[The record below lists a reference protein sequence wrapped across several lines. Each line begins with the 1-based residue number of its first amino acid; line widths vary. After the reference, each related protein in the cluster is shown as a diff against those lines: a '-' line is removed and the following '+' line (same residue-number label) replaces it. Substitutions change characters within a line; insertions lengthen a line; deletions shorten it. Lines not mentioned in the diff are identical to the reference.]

1 MSNFTT
7 QVRYLCES
15 FGGTA
20 RGVREIDNQI
30 HKANKTIF
38 DFDYP
43 IFNETYRT
51 VLQDKIIR
59 HYYMR
64 EIGCE
69 TFGLWQMMLCDKMN
83 EIMPYY
89 NQLYNSQLLEIEPLI
104 NNMSTSQTSETNRA
118 DHNFTGNTEVSGNE
132 ADMTNVRE
140 SHSSSEEDIGHSE
153 NTQTN
158 AGTVKNDSMVTRNNT
173 RTPNLSVVNNGTS
186 SSATHNEGDT
196 VNEQLVDSR
205 NTSANTDWNIQS
217 DTPQGGL
224 DNITGGNTA
233 VIDSNIGVPQGNKLY
248 ASQITESTSKSV
260 NTGNSGKTKST
271 NTNNGTN
278 NVINSNTSSTTG
290 TETTISTDETH
301 GVNTTDMTA
310 ENTGSTSSERTGR
323 GQSQSATS
331 VSRNKS
337 DTTTVSNT
345 DMQTGS
351 RQSDTVNKG
360 LTGIS
365 QSELLKQWRETFI
378 NIDKMVIEELQCL
391 FMGLYE

>member
-20 RGVREIDNQI
+20 RGVREIDKQI
-30 HKANKTIF
+30 HQANKTIF

-69 TFGLWQMMLCDKMN
+69 TFGMWQLMLCDKLN

-89 NQLYNSQLLEIEPLI
+89 NQLYNSQLIEIEPLI
-104 NNMSTSQTSETNRA
+104 NNMSTSSTSETNTA
-118 DHNFTGNTEVSGNE
+118 DHTFTGNNKLSSIGT
-132 ADMTNVRE
+132 DTTNVSE
-140 SHSSSEEDIGHSE
+140 SHNSREEDTGNSQS
-153 NTQTN
+153 TQTN
-158 AGTVKNDSMVTRNNT
+158 TGTVKNDNMVTENNT
-173 RTPNLSVVNNGTS
+173 RTPNLSVVNSGTS
-186 SSATHNEGDT
+186 TTETHNEGDT

-205 NTSANTDWNIQS
+205 NTSANTDWSIQS

-224 DNITGGNTA
+224 DNITGGNSA
-233 VIDSNIGVPQGNKLY
+233 VSDNNIGVPQGNKLY
-248 ASQITESTSKSV
+248 ASQITENTSKSV
-260 NTGNSGKTKST
+260 NTGNSGKTKSI
-271 NTNNGTN
+271 NSNDGTN
-278 NVINSNTSSTTG
+278 NTVNSNSSTTTG
-290 TETTISTDETH
+290 TETTLRTDETH
-301 GVNTTDMTA
+301 GINTTNMSLA
-310 ENTGSTSSERTGR
+310 NTGNTSSERVSN
-323 GQSQSATS
+323 GQSQNDTTALHN
-331 VSRNKS
+331 RS
-337 DTTTVSNT
+337 DTTVTNNKDEQSA
-345 DMQTGS
+345 S

-365 QSELLKQWRETFI
+365 QSELLKQWRDTFI
-378 NIDKMVIEELQCL
+378 NIDQMIIEELQCL

>member
-104 NNMSTSQTSETNRA
+104 NNMSTSQTSETNTA
-118 DHNFTGNTEVSGNE
+118 DHTFIGNNKVSSNGT
-132 ADMTNVRE
+132 DTTNVSE

-158 AGTVKNDSMVTRNNT
+158 AGTVKNDSMVTGNNT
-173 RTPNLSVVNNGTS
+173 RTPNLTISDNGS
-186 SSATHNEGDT
+186 SSTATHNEGDT

-224 DNITGGNTA
+224 ENITGGNTA

-248 ASQITESTSKSV
+248 ASQITENTSKSV
-260 NTGNSGKTKST
+260 NTANSGKTKST

-290 TETTISTDETH
+290 TETSVSSNETH
-301 GVNTTDMTA
+301 GVNTTDMTTA
-310 ENTGSTSSERTGR
+310 NTGDTSSERVSS
-323 GQSQSATS
+323 GQSQNDTTALHN
-331 VSRNKS
+331 RS
-337 DTTTVSNT
+337 DTTVTNNKDEQSTN
-345 DMQTGS
+345 

-365 QSELLKQWRETFI
+365 QSELLKQWRDTFI
-378 NIDKMVIEELQCL
+378 NIDKMIIEELQCL

>member
-20 RGVREIDNQI
+20 RGVREIDKQI
-30 HKANKTIF
+30 HQANKTIF

-69 TFGLWQMMLCDKMN
+69 TFGMWQLMLCDKLN

-104 NNMSTSQTSETNRA
+104 NNMSTSSTSETNTA
-118 DHNFTGNTEVSGNE
+118 DHTFTGNNKLSSNGT
-132 ADMTNVRE
+132 DTTNVSE
-140 SHSSSEEDIGHSE
+140 SHNSREEDTGNSQS
-153 NTQTN
+153 TQTN
-158 AGTVKNDSMVTRNNT
+158 TGTVKNDNMVTENNT

-186 SSATHNEGDT
+186 STETHNEGDT
-196 VNEQLVDSR
+196 VNEQIDDSR
-205 NTSANTDWNIQS
+205 NTSANTDWSIQS

-224 DNITGGNTA
+224 ENITGGSSA
-233 VIDSNIGVPQGNKLY
+233 VDINNIGVPQGNKLY
-248 ASQITESTSKSV
+248 ASQITENTSKTV
-260 NTGNSGKTKST
+260 NTSNSGKTKST
-271 NTNNGTN
+271 NSNDGTN
-278 NVINSNTSSTTG
+278 NIVNSNSSTTTG
-290 TETTISTDETH
+290 TETTLRTDETH
-301 GVNTTDMTA
+301 GVNTTNMSLV
-310 ENTGSTSSERTGR
+310 NKGNTSSARVSNGK
-323 GQSQSATS
+323 SQNDTTALHN
-331 VSRNKS
+331 RS
-337 DTTTVSNT
+337 DTTVINNKDEQSA
-345 DMQTGS
+345 S

-365 QSELLKQWRETFI
+365 QSELLKQWRDTFI
-378 NIDKMVIEELQCL
+378 NIDQMVIEELQCL

>member
-20 RGVREIDNQI
+20 KGVREIDKQI
-30 HKANKTIF
+30 RQANKTIF

-43 IFNETYRT
+43 IFNETYRPI
-51 VLQDKIIR
+51 LQDKIIR

-69 TFGLWQMMLCDKMN
+69 TFGLWQLMLCDKLN

-104 NNMSTSQTSETNRA
+104 NNMSTSSTSETNTA
-118 DHNFTGNTEVSGNE
+118 DHTFIGNNKVSSNGT
-132 ADMTNVRE
+132 DTTNVSE
-140 SHSSSEEDIGHSE
+140 SHNSHEEDTSHNESS
-153 NTQTN
+153 QTN
-158 AGTVKNDSMVTRNNT
+158 AGTVKNDSMVTGNNT
-173 RTPNLSVVNNGTS
+173 RTPNLTVSDSGSS

-217 DTPQGGL
+217 DTPQGEL
-224 DNITGGNTA
+224 DNITGGSSA
-233 VIDSNIGVPQGNKLY
+233 VIPENIGVPQGNKLY

-278 NVINSNTSSTTG
+278 NAVNSNTSTTTG
-290 TETTISTDETH
+290 TETSVSSNETH
-301 GVNTTDMTA
+301 GVNTTDMTTA
-310 ENTGSTSSERTGR
+310 NTGDTTSERVSS
-323 GQSQSATS
+323 GQSQNDTTALHN
-331 VSRNKS
+331 RS
-337 DTTTVSNT
+337 DTTVTNNKDEQSAN
-345 DMQTGS
+345 
-351 RQSDTVNKG
+351 RQSNTVNKG

-365 QSELLKQWRETFI
+365 QSELLKQWRDTFI
-378 NIDKMVIEELQCL
+378 NIDQMIIEELQCL
-391 FMGLYE
+391 FIGLYE

>member
-20 RGVREIDNQI
+20 RGVREIDKQI
-30 HKANKTIF
+30 HQANKTIF

-69 TFGLWQMMLCDKMN
+69 TFGLWQLMLCDKLN

-104 NNMSTSQTSETNRA
+104 NNMSTSSTSETNTA
-118 DHNFTGNTEVSGNE
+118 DHTFIGNNKLTSNGTDTTNVSESHNSHEEDTGNSQ
-132 ADMTNVRE
+132 
-140 SHSSSEEDIGHSE
+140 S
-153 NTQTN
+153 TQTN
-158 AGTVKNDSMVTRNNT
+158 TGTVKNDNMVTENNT
-173 RTPNLSVVNNGTS
+173 RTPNLSVVNSGTS
-186 SSATHNEGDT
+186 STETHNEGDT
-196 VNEQLVDSR
+196 VNEQIDDSR
-205 NTSANTDWNIQS
+205 NTSANTDWSIQS

-224 DNITGGNTA
+224 DNITGGSSA
-233 VIDSNIGVPQGNKLY
+233 VDINNIGVPQGNKLY
-248 ASQITESTSKSV
+248 ASQITENTSKSI
-260 NTGNSGKTKST
+260 NTSNSGKTKSI
-271 NTNNGTN
+271 NSNDGTN
-278 NVINSNTSSTTG
+278 NTVNSNSSTTTG
-290 TETTISTDETH
+290 TETTLRTDETH
-301 GVNTTDMTA
+301 GVNTTNMSLA
-310 ENTGSTSSERTGR
+310 NTGNTSSERVSN
-323 GQSQSATS
+323 GQSQNDTTALHN
-331 VSRNKS
+331 RS
-337 DTTTVSNT
+337 DTTVTNNKDEQSA
-345 DMQTGS
+345 S

-365 QSELLKQWRETFI
+365 QSELLKQWRDTFI
-378 NIDKMVIEELQCL
+378 NIDQMIIEELQCL
-391 FMGLYE
+391 FIGLYE

>member
-20 RGVREIDNQI
+20 RGVREIDKQI
-30 HKANKTIF
+30 HQANKTIF

-69 TFGLWQMMLCDKMN
+69 TFGMWQLMLCDKLN

-104 NNMSTSQTSETNRA
+104 NNMSTSSTSETNTA
-118 DHNFTGNTEVSGNE
+118 DHTFTGNNKLSINGT
-132 ADMTNVRE
+132 DTTNVSE
-140 SHSSSEEDIGHSE
+140 SHNSREEDTGNSQS
-153 NTQTN
+153 TQTN
-158 AGTVKNDSMVTRNNT
+158 TGTVKNDNMVTENNT
-173 RTPNLSVVNNGTS
+173 RTPNLSVVNSGTS
-186 SSATHNEGDT
+186 STETHNEGDT
-196 VNEQLVDSR
+196 VNEQLVDTR

-224 DNITGGNTA
+224 ENITGGNSA
-233 VIDSNIGVPQGNKLY
+233 VSDNNIGVPQGNKLY

-260 NTGNSGKTKST
+260 NTGNSGKTKSI
-271 NTNNGTN
+271 NSNDGTN
-278 NVINSNTSSTTG
+278 NTVNSNSSTTTG
-290 TETTISTDETH
+290 TETTLRTDETH
-301 GVNTTDMTA
+301 GTNTTNMTLA
-310 ENTGSTSSERTGR
+310 NTGNTSSERVSNGK
-323 GQSQSATS
+323 SQNDTTALHN
-331 VSRNKS
+331 RS
-337 DTTTVSNT
+337 DTTVTNNKDEQSA
-345 DMQTGS
+345 S

-365 QSELLKQWRETFI
+365 QSELLKQWRDTFI
-378 NIDKMVIEELQCL
+378 NIDQMVIEELQCL

>member
-20 RGVREIDNQI
+20 RGVREIDKQI
-30 HKANKTIF
+30 HQANKTIF

-69 TFGLWQMMLCDKMN
+69 TFGMWQLMLCDKLN

-104 NNMSTSQTSETNRA
+104 NNMSTSSTSETNTA
-118 DHNFTGNTEVSGNE
+118 DHTFTGNNKLSSNGT
-132 ADMTNVRE
+132 DTTNVSE
-140 SHSSSEEDIGHSE
+140 SHNSHEEDTGNSQS
-153 NTQTN
+153 TQTN
-158 AGTVKNDSMVTRNNT
+158 TGTVKNDNMVTVNDT
-173 RTPNLSVVNNGTS
+173 RTPNLSVVNSGTS
-186 SSATHNEGDT
+186 STETHNEGDT

-205 NTSANTDWNIQS
+205 NTSANTDWSIQS

-224 DNITGGNTA
+224 DNITGGNSA
-233 VIDSNIGVPQGNKLY
+233 VSDSNIGVPQGNKLY
-248 ASQITESTSKSV
+248 ASQITENTSKSV
-260 NTGNSGKTKST
+260 NTGNSGKTKSI
-271 NTNNGTN
+271 NSNDGTN
-278 NVINSNTSSTTG
+278 NTVNSNSSTTTG
-290 TETTISTDETH
+290 TETTLRTDETH
-301 GVNTTDMTA
+301 GINTTNMSLA
-310 ENTGSTSSERTGR
+310 NTGNTSSERVSNGK
-323 GQSQSATS
+323 SQNDTTALHN
-331 VSRNKS
+331 RS
-337 DTTTVSNT
+337 DTTVTNNKDEQSA
-345 DMQTGS
+345 S

-365 QSELLKQWRETFI
+365 QSELLKQWRDTFI
-378 NIDKMVIEELQCL
+378 NIDQMIIEELQCL

>member
-20 RGVREIDNQI
+20 RGVREIDKQI
-30 HKANKTIF
+30 HQANKTIF

-69 TFGLWQMMLCDKMN
+69 TFGLWQLMLCDKLN

-104 NNMSTSQTSETNRA
+104 NNMSTSSTSETNTA
-118 DHNFTGNTEVSGNE
+118 DHTFIGNNKVSSNGTDTTNVSESHNSHEEDTGNSQ
-132 ADMTNVRE
+132 
-140 SHSSSEEDIGHSE
+140 S
-153 NTQTN
+153 TQTN
-158 AGTVKNDSMVTRNNT
+158 TGTVKNDSMVTENNT
-173 RTPNLSVVNNGTS
+173 RTPNLSVVNSGTS
-186 SSATHNEGDT
+186 STETHNEGDT

-205 NTSANTDWNIQS
+205 NTSANTDWSIQS

-224 DNITGGNTA
+224 DNITGGSSA
-233 VIDSNIGVPQGNKLY
+233 VSDNNIGVPQGNKLY
-248 ASQITESTSKSV
+248 ASQITENTSKSV
-260 NTGNSGKTKST
+260 NTGNSGKTKSI
-271 NTNNGTN
+271 NSNDGTN
-278 NVINSNTSSTTG
+278 NTVNSNSSTTTG
-290 TETTISTDETH
+290 TETTLRTDETH
-301 GVNTTDMTA
+301 GINTTNMTLA
-310 ENTGSTSSERTGR
+310 NTGNTSSARVSN
-323 GQSQSATS
+323 GQSSNKTSALHN
-331 VSRNKS
+331 RS
-337 DTTTVSNT
+337 DTTVTNNKDEQSA
-345 DMQTGS
+345 S

-365 QSELLKQWRETFI
+365 QSELLKQWRDTFI
-378 NIDKMVIEELQCL
+378 NIDQMIIEELQCL

>member
-20 RGVREIDNQI
+20 RGVREIDKQI
-30 HKANKTIF
+30 HQANKTIF

-69 TFGLWQMMLCDKMN
+69 TFGMWQLMLCDKLN

-104 NNMSTSQTSETNRA
+104 NNMSTSSTSETNTA
-118 DHNFTGNTEVSGNE
+118 DHTFIGNNKLSSNGTDTTNVSESHNSREEDTGNSQ
-132 ADMTNVRE
+132 
-140 SHSSSEEDIGHSE
+140 S
-153 NTQTN
+153 TQTN
-158 AGTVKNDSMVTRNNT
+158 TGTVKNDNMVTEHNT
-173 RTPNLSVVNNGTS
+173 RTPNLSVVNSGTS
-186 SSATHNEGDT
+186 STETHNEGDS

-205 NTSANTDWNIQS
+205 NTSANTDWSIQS

-224 DNITGGNTA
+224 DNITGGNSA
-233 VIDSNIGVPQGNKLY
+233 VSDNNIGVPQGNKLY
-248 ASQITESTSKSV
+248 ASQITENTSKSV
-260 NTGNSGKTKST
+260 NTGNSGKTKSI
-271 NTNNGTN
+271 NSNDGTN
-278 NVINSNTSSTTG
+278 NTVNSNSSTTTG
-290 TETTISTDETH
+290 TETTLRTDETH
-301 GVNTTDMTA
+301 GINTTNMSLA
-310 ENTGSTSSERTGR
+310 NTGNTSSERVSN
-323 GQSQSATS
+323 GQSQNDTTALHN
-331 VSRNKS
+331 RS
-337 DTTTVSNT
+337 DTTVTNNKDEQSA
-345 DMQTGS
+345 S

-365 QSELLKQWRETFI
+365 QSELLKQWRDTFI
-378 NIDKMVIEELQCL
+378 NIDQMIIEELQCL

>member
-69 TFGLWQMMLCDKMN
+69 TFGLWQLMLCDKLN

-104 NNMSTSQTSETNRA
+104 NNMSTSSTSETNTA
-118 DHNFTGNTEVSGNE
+118 DHTFIGNNKVSSNGT
-132 ADMTNVRE
+132 DTTNVSE
-140 SHSSSEEDIGHSE
+140 SHSSSEEDTGHSE
-153 NTQTN
+153 GTQTN
-158 AGTVKNDSMVTRNNT
+158 AGTVKNDSMVTGNNT
-173 RTPNLSVVNNGTS
+173 RTPNLTVSDSGSSTSV
-186 SSATHNEGDT
+186 THNEGDT

-224 DNITGGNTA
+224 DNITGGSSA
-233 VIDSNIGVPQGNKLY
+233 VENIGVPQGNKLY

-260 NTGNSGKTKST
+260 NTANSGQTKST
-271 NTNNGTN
+271 NTNDGTN
-278 NVINSNTSSTTG
+278 NAVNSNTSTTTG
-290 TETTISTDETH
+290 TETSVSSNETH
-301 GVNTTDMTA
+301 GVNTTDMTTA
-310 ENTGSTSSERTGR
+310 NTGDTSSERVSS
-323 GQSQSATS
+323 GQSQNDTTALHN
-331 VSRNKS
+331 RS
-337 DTTTVSNT
+337 DTTVTNNKDEQSA
-345 DMQTGS
+345 S

-365 QSELLKQWRETFI
+365 QSELLKQWRDTFI
-378 NIDKMVIEELQCL
+378 NIDQMIIEELQCL
-391 FMGLYE
+391 FIGLYE

>member
-20 RGVREIDNQI
+20 RGVREIDKQI
-30 HKANKTIF
+30 HQANKTIF

-69 TFGLWQMMLCDKMN
+69 TFGLWQLMLCDKLN

-104 NNMSTSQTSETNRA
+104 NNMSTSSTSETNTA
-118 DHNFTGNTEVSGNE
+118 DHTFIGNNKLSSNGTDTTNVSESHNSREEDTGNSQ
-132 ADMTNVRE
+132 
-140 SHSSSEEDIGHSE
+140 S
-153 NTQTN
+153 TQTN
-158 AGTVKNDSMVTRNNT
+158 TGTVKNDSMVTGNNT
-173 RTPNLSVVNNGTS
+173 RTPNLSVVNSGTS
-186 SSATHNEGDT
+186 STETHNEGDT

-224 DNITGGNTA
+224 DNITGGNSA
-233 VIDSNIGVPQGNKLY
+233 VSDNNIGVPQGNKLY
-248 ASQITESTSKSV
+248 ASQITENTSKSV
-260 NTGNSGKTKST
+260 NTGNSGKTKSI
-271 NTNNGTN
+271 NSNDGTN
-278 NVINSNTSSTTG
+278 NTVNSNSSTTTG
-290 TETTISTDETH
+290 TETTLRTDETH
-301 GVNTTDMTA
+301 GINTTNMTLA
-310 ENTGSTSSERTGR
+310 NTGNTSSERVSN
-323 GQSQSATS
+323 GQSSNNTSALHN
-331 VSRNKS
+331 RS
-337 DTTTVSNT
+337 DTTVTNNKDEQSA
-345 DMQTGS
+345 S

-365 QSELLKQWRETFI
+365 QSELLKQWRDTFI
-378 NIDKMVIEELQCL
+378 NIDQMIIEELQCL
-391 FMGLYE
+391 FIGLYE